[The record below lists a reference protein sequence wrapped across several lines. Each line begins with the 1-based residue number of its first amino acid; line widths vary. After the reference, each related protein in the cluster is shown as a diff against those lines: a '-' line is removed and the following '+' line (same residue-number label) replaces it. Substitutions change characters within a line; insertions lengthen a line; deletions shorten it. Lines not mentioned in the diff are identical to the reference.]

1 MLIMIKR
8 VSQIIN
14 SILANSGRT
23 ALLSI
28 TPQTNLRTDVKFDS
42 YDLAELTVIIQ
53 EEFGVDIFAD
63 SPVVTVEEILKKL
76 EAQE

>member
-1 MLIMIKR
+1 MIKR

-14 SILANSGRT
+14 AILANSGRELPT
-23 ALLSI
+23 I

-53 EEFGVDIFAD
+53 EEFGVDIFVD
-63 SPVVTVEEILKKL
+63 SPITTVEEILKKL
-76 EAQE
+76 ETQK

>member
-1 MLIMIKR
+1 MIKR

-23 ALLSI
+23 ALLST
-28 TPQTNLRTDVKFDS
+28 TPQTNLRTDAKFDS